1 MPGREPGQGC
11 YAQRKEVIEVP
22 IRWSALQVAEAVDA
36 VEALLN
42 EAQPFI
48 DQALA
53 KVQEAR
59 RIPNLAGY
67 MDDRLA
73 RVEWDIKE
81 KFGRLKVGIES
92 VRKAIPDGAIEA
104 ERSRGDLGQQQKI
117 PL

>member
-1 MPGREPGQGC
+1 MV
-11 YAQRKEVIEVP
+11 AIK
-22 IRWSALQVAEAVDA
+22 WSAIKVTEAMDDVELQ
-36 VEALLN
+36 LSC
-42 EAQPFI
+42 AQPFI

-81 KFGRLKVGIES
+81 KFGRIKAGVEAL
-92 VRKAIPDGAIEA
+92 RQAIPRGAIQAELEA
-104 ERSRGDLGQQQKI
+104 SKHGSQQGLI
-117 PL
+117 

>member
-1 MPGREPGQGC
+1 MPI
-11 YAQRKEVIEVP
+11 K
-22 IRWSALQVAEAVDA
+22 WSALRVNEVMDE
-36 VEALLN
+36 VELQLTC
-42 EAQPFI
+42 AQPFI

-81 KFGRLKVGIES
+81 RFNRIKAGVES
-92 VRKAIPDGAIEA
+92 VRKAIPEGAIEA
-104 ERSRGDLGQQQKI
+104 EQASLKHGNQQSLI
-117 PL
+117 